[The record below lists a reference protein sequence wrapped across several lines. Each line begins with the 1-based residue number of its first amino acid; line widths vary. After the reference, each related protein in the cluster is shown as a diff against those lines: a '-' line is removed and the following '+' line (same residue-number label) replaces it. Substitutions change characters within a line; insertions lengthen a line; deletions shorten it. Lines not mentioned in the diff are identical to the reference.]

1 MMDALLD
8 LTIKSTVLLGIG
20 ALMVLLMRRA
30 SASSRHL
37 VWTAALCAVALL
49 PISRLGLPAWKLAVL
64 SAPVAQPAASPLLAT
79 PLMAP
84 EPLTIRSQVNA
95 PGSGTDLPVPSVAAS
110 VAAPVST
117 AAPIAPAF
125 VISAAVAIVAVWW
138 LGVAI
143 LGLRALAGHVL
154 LRRLTSRATIIEDPR
169 ARAMVEHAAQA
180 FGVRRHIAL
189 LAHEHDGLPCTFG
202 VVRPVILIPTS
213 ALVPDPAGISRLR
226 AVLTHEIA
234 HIARLDAISER
245 ITQVAVMMFW
255 FNPLV
260 WIAAHQARFERERA
274 ADDSVLAGGTKASDY
289 AGDLVAIA
297 RTQSRALRSSAVP
310 MAVSGLERRV
320 RAILDR
326 GVTRG
331 RQSRVSVAM
340 ALIVVAATLPLSAV
354 RLVARSAPLREPSS
368 SARAPY
374 ASSPAPADELIVRA
388 TATPVEQS
396 DPLAVWNTE
405 SLRNLRQVLR
415 LAAEA
420 HQEALT
426 KVAIGTKPPVDVAV
440 LETTVSRLEEAVKAF
455 TPGTAPLTAQDLKS
469 RRAVFSAALRS
480 VESAGRRFTNGS
492 ISTTELSRALLVA
505 AQTIDP
511 SIQAPAPP
519 GSLWAAHTSP
529 LMFLPPPAGAAP
541 QQESDQLAAW
551 NAERTTN
558 MRQVVDRARKAYAD
572 ALTKVNIGTL
582 AQIDTIPLETALA
595 QILQMNLAAQANT
608 ILPPVIQIEAA
619 RARFTAALKDLEAMQ
634 VRFDNGLVTTQNLA
648 NMLVSAA
655 RSLSTQGADTGAHAA
670 TLVDRN
676 NAKALYEL
684 LSGRVTSISGNVQ
697 ADTATGHIT
706 ANVDATNLSLTDAGL
721 LTALRNVGTIAAD
734 ADRADALV
742 GLAQKYA
749 FTPEM
754 VTAYVAAANSIKT
767 PAQRDRVF
775 AQAIRVKSPDR

>member
-1 MMDALLD
+1 
-8 LTIKSTVLLGIG
+8 
-20 ALMVLLMRRA
+20 LMVLLMRRA

-49 PISRLGLPAWKLAVL
+49 PLSRMGLPEWKLAVL
-64 SAPVAQPAASPLLAT
+64 SAPVAQPAASALLAT

-84 EPLTIRSQVNA
+84 EPLTIRSRVNLSEA
-95 PGSGTDLPVPSVAAS
+95 GAELAVPSVAAT
-110 VAAPVST
+110 VSISEPT
-117 AAPIAPAF
+117 APAF
-125 VISAAVAIVAVWW
+125 VISAADAIVAVWL

-143 LGLRALAGHVL
+143 LAVRALVGHVL
-154 LRRLTSRATIIEDPR
+154 LRRLTSRATIIEDAR

-180 FGVRRHIAL
+180 FGVRRRIAL

-202 VVRPVILIPTS
+202 FVRPVILIPTS
-213 ALVPDPAGISRLR
+213 ALVPDPARISRLR

-326 GVTRG
+326 RVRRG

-368 SARAPY
+368 SVRPY
-374 ASSPAPADELIVRA
+374 ASSPAPAGELIGRS
-388 TATPVEQS
+388 TATRVEQS

-405 SLRNLRQVLR
+405 SLRDLRQVLR
-415 LAAEA
+415 LAGEA

-426 KVAIGTKPPVDVAV
+426 KVAIGAKVPIDVAV
-440 LETTVSRLEEAVKAF
+440 LEATVSRLEEAVKAF

-529 LMFLPPPAGAAP
+529 LMFLPAPAGAAP
-541 QQESDQLAAW
+541 QQESEQLAAW

-619 RARFTAALKDLEAMQ
+619 RARFTAALKDLDAMQ
-634 VRFDNGLVTTQNLA
+634 IRFDNGLVATQDLA
-648 NMLVSAA
+648 NMLVAAA
-655 RSLSTQGADTGAHAA
+655 RALSTQGADTGARAA

-697 ADTATGHIT
+697 ADAANGQIT
-706 ANVDATNLSLTDAGL
+706 ANVDAANLSLTDAGL

-767 PAQRDRVF
+767 TAQRDRVF